1 MSTCNHCSTVFPSY
15 EHLRVHRRSCDP
27 KVTVRFPN
35 GIFQVVRRPDGFF
48 YCQCAAPKC
57 ARSFATTQGIRNH
70 ASKSEF
76 DWLDKPPGLTAP
88 STVPQPNP
96 GGAVNPT
103 THDGDEDPEDEVQGP
118 ASGDEDRLPSS
129 QASSPTASS
138 RESDEEDVMSV
149 DEPQDPHEASHFID
163 FPAIRTIGCVVESRT
178 RLLYCLK
185 CKIMLPYTWLPDHWS
200 QKHKGLGIH
209 PKPNQFFSLGKEY
222 KLAKE
227 LPELWLS
234 LEPIPS
240 LKGLPVVSDCV
251 RCPHCRHVYLA
262 SSLASHC
269 SRQHPGLPVP
279 TSLPR
284 IKAQRLSNGTKNR
297 LFEVTEP
304 SDSDDSSVV
313 DLTPLEK
320 MFSEQRA
327 ERTASL
333 RSTHVDPYNV
343 DDLIRLAALPSKQ
356 ENSDRITDSVIGL
369 FRFAYDLIPGAPPLV
384 LEMLNTPNPIN
395 TGTLNSPLKQHFTA
409 GSFDNYVRPMVR
421 LVWFLLR
428 DKKEKYTLPLSN
440 EIEACLDMLRNPHP
454 DPEKDEKN
462 LVLALQSIFLHLWT
476 HCWSKRDGNSIGD
489 PTVAYLALST
499 LKPDGSF
506 KEPTLVTPVIAQIEY
521 CIRLFFLYL
530 IHVKGKGE
538 PERMTEVA
546 KRYRLYYTEKQ
557 QSTTFNEIRALQHR
571 ASAYAYAEDGS
582 IKIVWTDRKNFRT
595 MLYKGDPI
603 HLDNLTPMF
612 DAMHSDAISRWEDHL
627 LMGLDLRVD
636 YQDLAD
642 DLSNNA
648 VGYSFIHDRRNKV
661 FADRDR
667 LVRAICA
674 DRKLS
679 EHFLT
684 GTIVDGKPMWNIHA
698 LQRWL
703 KHYADF
709 HLLLLACLE
718 TMGGS
723 PGRGTEV
730 CCLEYRNTRTRPQRG
745 LYMVGNHLT
754 VVCRYH
760 KGSSMT
766 GFDKVLPHSLDA
778 VTSDLLIQ
786 DLAIAR
792 PFAELAANICF
803 PNNPDVLRLYDTHLF
818 VNINSAF
825 TTEHL
830 SDTLR
835 LYTLKYLGV
844 STGTRDWRH
853 FTSGYRHKICPGYE
867 EEKDREKEG
876 IESLA
881 ALQAGHTRSTE
892 MRLYG
897 VSDSTVRGIAED
909 VMPNFLDKSTEWQ
922 VVVRVVPGGSLLPY
936 REARVEHFDALAA
949 AGRIKSIYL
958 PASGMPYLTTRT
970 TPSLQHPVFSRV
982 FNTSVFDIIRIRIHI
997 KSSRHSISF

>member
-35 GIFQVVRRPDGFF
+35 GIFQVVRRLDGFF

-76 DWLDKPPGLTAP
+76 DWLDKPPGL
-88 STVPQPNP
+88 PNP

-118 ASGDEDRLPSS
+118 ASGDEDRLPSP

-138 RESDEEDVMSV
+138 EESEEEDVMSV

-222 KLAKE
+222 KLAKD

-251 RCPHCRHVYLA
+251 RCPHCSHVYLA

-327 ERTASL
+327 ERDRLAEEH
-333 RSTHVDPYNV
+333 RSNEVDFRNVSPWLMYTGWHEHVDPYNV

-356 ENSDRITDSVIGL
+356 ENSDRITDS
-369 FRFAYDLIPGAPPLV
+369 
-384 LEMLNTPNPIN
+384 MLNTPNPIN

-476 HCWSKRDGNSIGD
+476 HCWSKRDGNSISD

-679 EHFLT
+679 
-684 GTIVDGKPMWNIHA
+684 NI
-698 LQRWL
+698 
-703 KHYADF
+703 F
-709 HLLLLACLE
+709 
-718 TMGGS
+718 
-723 PGRGTEV
+723 
-730 CCLEYRNTRTRPQRG
+730 
-745 LYMVGNHLT
+745 
-754 VVCRYH
+754 
-760 KGSSMT
+760 
-766 GFDKVLPHSLDA
+766 
-778 VTSDLLIQ
+778 
-786 DLAIAR
+786 
-792 PFAELAANICF
+792 
-803 PNNPDVLRLYDTHLF
+803 
-818 VNINSAF
+818 
-825 TTEHL
+825 
-830 SDTLR
+830 
-835 LYTLKYLGV
+835 
-844 STGTRDWRH
+844 
-853 FTSGYRHKICPGYE
+853 
-867 EEKDREKEG
+867 
-876 IESLA
+876 
-881 ALQAGHTRSTE
+881 
-892 MRLYG
+892 
-897 VSDSTVRGIAED
+897 
-909 VMPNFLDKSTEWQ
+909 
-922 VVVRVVPGGSLLPY
+922 
-936 REARVEHFDALAA
+936 
-949 AGRIKSIYL
+949 
-958 PASGMPYLTTRT
+958 
-970 TPSLQHPVFSRV
+970 
-982 FNTSVFDIIRIRIHI
+982 
-997 KSSRHSISF
+997 

>member
-1 MSTCNHCSTVFPSY
+1 MCTVVCHHSG
-15 EHLRVHRRSCDP
+15 HS
-27 KVTVRFPN
+27 
-35 GIFQVVRRPDGFF
+35 
-48 YCQCAAPKC
+48 
-57 ARSFATTQGIRNH
+57 NH

-76 DWLDKPPGLTAP
+76 DWLDKPPGLVRRFPISECIRNLTCEDLADR
-88 STVPQPNP
+88 PQPNP

-103 THDGDEDPEDEVQGP
+103 THDGTRIQRTKYKVQPLGMKIVC
-118 ASGDEDRLPSS
+118 RLPKPVL
-129 QASSPTASS
+129 QHE
-138 RESDEEDVMSV
+138 ESEEEDVMSV

-222 KLAKE
+222 KLAKD

-251 RCPHCRHVYLA
+251 RCPHCSHVYLA

-327 ERTASL
+327 ERDRLAEEH
-333 RSTHVDPYNV
+333 RSNEVDFRNVSPWLMYTGWHEHVDPYNA

-356 ENSDRITDSVIGL
+356 ENSDRITDS
-369 FRFAYDLIPGAPPLV
+369 
-384 LEMLNTPNPIN
+384 MLNTPNPIN

-679 EHFLT
+679 
-684 GTIVDGKPMWNIHA
+684 GTFSDGHH
-698 LQRWL
+698 R
-703 KHYADF
+703 
-709 HLLLLACLE
+709 
-718 TMGGS
+718 
-723 PGRGTEV
+723 
-730 CCLEYRNTRTRPQRG
+730 
-745 LYMVGNHLT
+745 
-754 VVCRYH
+754 
-760 KGSSMT
+760 
-766 GFDKVLPHSLDA
+766 
-778 VTSDLLIQ
+778 
-786 DLAIAR
+786 
-792 PFAELAANICF
+792 
-803 PNNPDVLRLYDTHLF
+803 
-818 VNINSAF
+818 
-825 TTEHL
+825 
-830 SDTLR
+830 
-835 LYTLKYLGV
+835 
-844 STGTRDWRH
+844 
-853 FTSGYRHKICPGYE
+853 
-867 EEKDREKEG
+867 
-876 IESLA
+876 
-881 ALQAGHTRSTE
+881 
-892 MRLYG
+892 
-897 VSDSTVRGIAED
+897 
-909 VMPNFLDKSTEWQ
+909 
-922 VVVRVVPGGSLLPY
+922 
-936 REARVEHFDALAA
+936 
-949 AGRIKSIYL
+949 
-958 PASGMPYLTTRT
+958 
-970 TPSLQHPVFSRV
+970 
-982 FNTSVFDIIRIRIHI
+982 
-997 KSSRHSISF
+997 